1 MRWAAATGD
10 SRSAPLRPVS
20 GSSPEKKAHRRACC
34 TSSQDRVRSSR
45 DALGRPTDLA
55 SIIFRH
61 LPGPGRSPDPLWR
74 SG

>member
-34 TSSQDRVRSSR
+34 TSSQDRVRSSMAAR
-45 DALGRPTDLA
+45 GLPTNLD
-55 SIIFRH
+55 SIMRRH
-61 LPGPGRSPDPLWR
+61 LPGTWR
-74 SG
+74 